1 VSALITPHGVE
12 RSLNWIEEAKLGG
25 ATVAGYNN
33 VLTLSP
39 PLNIEEEALS
49 FLVKTLTEA
58 LWQTK

>member
-1 VSALITPHGVE
+1 MKMKCGICKENGLIIGK
-12 RSLNWIEEAKLGG
+12 NG

-39 PLNIEEEALS
+39 PLNIEEEDLS

-58 LWQTK
+58 LWQIK